1 MPRHGPHG
9 ASVQAPA
16 PAHCTHAASVSNR
29 TSLALLA
36 RSRARVV
43 FRRVGVAAPALRRFR
58 AIAQWLVAE
67 SPDRFRVGPRGPA
80 GARALAHL
88 GSERG
93 LRGLEVMAV
102 PSPRR
107 VLGPP
112 SAERVPSPGAP
123 PLSWHA
129 IFLGN
134 HLVTVDPVVGGSLED
149 ASCYL
154 LS

>member
-1 MPRHGPHG
+1 MLI
-9 ASVQAPA
+9 
-16 PAHCTHAASVSNR
+16 

-36 RSRARVV
+36 RSRAWVV
-43 FRRVGVAAPALRRFR
+43 FRRVGVAAPARRRFR
-58 AIAQWLVAE
+58 AIAQGGTAE
-67 SPDRFRVGPRGPA
+67 FPDRFRVGRGCRA
-80 GARALAHL
+80 AARALAHL

-93 LRGLEVMAV
+93 LRGLSERGLRGLRVMAV

-112 SAERVPSPGAP
+112 SAGRVPSPGAP

-134 HLVTVDPVVGGSLED
+134 RLVTVDPVVGGSLED
-149 ASCYL
+149 ASCCL
-154 LS
+154 FS